1 MTILLLSTIDP
12 HYILNISLNPLSSW
26 LISSQKRN
34 SALASSALRLSRCSG
49 ASEPWYVVVS
59 WGLGWCSAVRPE
71 ILCGFMDVYGPK
83 INWLVVSIP
92 LKNMSSSVGMI
103 KFPIYWK
110 IKIMFQT
117 TNQSTY
123 YEENLLCVPC
133 LLRPDTTWSASSP
146 SALFSPAKDAE
157 FRLPLR
163 PQHMPWHP
171 SLNQFTDLDDGQNS
185 RETQELW

>member
-92 LKNMSSSVGMI
+92 LKNISQLRLL
-103 KFPIYWK
+103 FPIYGK
-110 IKIMFQT
+110 
-117 TNQSTY
+117 
-123 YEENLLCVPC
+123 
-133 LLRPDTTWSASSP
+133 
-146 SALFSPAKDAE
+146 
-157 FRLPLR
+157 
-163 PQHMPWHP
+163 
-171 SLNQFTDLDDGQNS
+171 
-185 RETQELW
+185 

>member
-71 ILCGFMDVYGPK
+71 ILCDFMDVYGPK

-92 LKNMSSSVGMI
+92 LKNISQLGLL
-103 KFPIYWK
+103 FPIYGK
-110 IKIMFQT
+110 
-117 TNQSTY
+117 
-123 YEENLLCVPC
+123 
-133 LLRPDTTWSASSP
+133 
-146 SALFSPAKDAE
+146 
-157 FRLPLR
+157 
-163 PQHMPWHP
+163 
-171 SLNQFTDLDDGQNS
+171 
-185 RETQELW
+185 